1 MAEEIP
7 QAAPAKKDGPGI
19 DAMVAL
25 GGDPSSPFTSMVA
38 GVSSA
43 LTKMQELLPKEGVPE
58 ELVAELGSIND
69 QYQGLLARIQKA
81 GAGGAPKPPAQPG
94 APGPGMV
101 DANGGPGGIPMR

>member
-1 MAEEIP
+1 MAEEMEA
-7 QAAPAKKDGPGI
+7 QGVKKDGPGI

-58 ELVAELGSIND
+58 DLVAELGNIND
-69 QYQGLLARIQKA
+69 QYQALLQRIQQA
-81 GAGGAPKPPAQPG
+81 SAGGPKQPAPGKPP
-94 APGPGMV
+94 PGMV
-101 DANGGPGGIPMR
+101 DSTGGAGGVPMA